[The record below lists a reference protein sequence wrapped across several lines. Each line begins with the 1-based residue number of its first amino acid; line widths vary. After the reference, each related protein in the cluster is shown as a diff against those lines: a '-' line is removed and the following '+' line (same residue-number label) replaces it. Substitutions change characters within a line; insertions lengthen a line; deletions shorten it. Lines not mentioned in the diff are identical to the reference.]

1 MSYELWDTETRNLV
15 ETFDT
20 EDEALAA
27 VRELVAVNADVY
39 PAALAL
45 ALEDDEGETTVIARG
60 QQLAARA
67 RLVR

>member
-15 ETFDT
+15 ETFET

-27 VRELVAVNADVY
+27 VRDLVAVNADVY

-45 ALEDDEGETTVIARG
+45 ALEDERGETTVIARG
-60 QQLAARA
+60 QRLAARA

>member
-1 MSYELWDTETRNLV
+1 MTFELWDTETRNLV
-15 ETFDT
+15 ETFAT

-45 ALEDDEGETTVIARG
+45 ALEDDDGETTVIARG
-60 QQLAARA
+60 HQLAARA
-67 RLVR
+67 RLTR

>member
-15 ETFDT
+15 ETFET

-27 VRELVAVNADVY
+27 VRDLVAVNADVY

-45 ALEDDEGETTVIARG
+45 ALEDDAGETTVIARG

>member
-15 ETFDT
+15 ETFET

-27 VRELVAVNADVY
+27 VRELVAVNAAVY